1 MTTTTETETRTRRR
15 RWQRVLATGAVLA
28 CLPYATLKVIWLL
41 GSDVGLNDPELVR
54 SAAME
59 VANLLTFS
67 MAVCGAVLAVA
78 MTRDSG
84 MRMPAWVVLPP
95 VFVGTGLLG
104 GILVLMPV
112 QALLPLPESIE
123 EMASP
128 IRDWVFLVAY
138 GGFVVLGMC
147 LLPLAIWYCRRRWL
161 SRWSTPL
168 ASWPSTP
175 RPLALLA
182 SGYGLV
188 LVALCVTEMVV
199 QRSHDGAVGGHQV
212 VAVLMSLVCLTGLV
226 QLVRRESGR
235 GSSAILMAF
244 AGTAV
249 IASWGLY
256 FAVVMLV
263 PNPLVGDQQ
272 IPVSLVAVEA
282 LKAALGAGTLLLL
295 RGLVSRAP
303 ALD

>member
-1 MTTTTETETRTRRR
+1 MTTTTEPPTSTRRPG
-15 RWQRVLATGAVLA
+15 WQRVLATGAVLA

-78 MTRDSG
+78 MTRPSG
-84 MRMPAWVVLPP
+84 MRLPAWLVLPP

-104 GILVLMPV
+104 GILVLMPI
-112 QALLPLPESIE
+112 QALLPLPESAD

-128 IRDWVFLVAY
+128 IQGWVFGVAY
-138 GGFVVLGMC
+138 GGFVLLGLC

-168 ASWPSTP
+168 ASWPSIS
-175 RPLALLA
+175 RPLALLTG
-182 SGYGLV
+182 GYGLA
-188 LVALCVTEMVV
+188 LVALCVVELLV
-199 QRSHDGAVGGHQV
+199 QRSADGVAGGHQV
-212 VAVLMSLVCLTGLV
+212 VAVLMSLVCLGGLV
-226 QLVRRESGR
+226 QLVRRASGR
-235 GSSAILMAF
+235 GSTAVLAAF

-256 FAVVMLV
+256 FAVILTV

-272 IPVSLVAVEA
+272 PPVALVVVEA
-282 LKAALGAGTLLLL
+282 LKAVLGVGTLVLL